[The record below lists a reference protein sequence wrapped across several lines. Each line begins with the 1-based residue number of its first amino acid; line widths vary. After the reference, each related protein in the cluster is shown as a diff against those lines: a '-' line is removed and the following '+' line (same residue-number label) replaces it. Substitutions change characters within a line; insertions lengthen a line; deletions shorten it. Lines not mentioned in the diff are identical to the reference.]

1 MDTALLCLC
10 LILLFYVASLKEPDD
25 MGNPADLAKLVDNM
39 KRANGIVDRASADAA
54 KHAVIM
60 DSFEQRLNLNHENMS
75 KIEEYDKMMAAM
87 DQGNNGGPA
96 LESTF
101 PSTGQT
107 TPPSTRASSCGIGM
121 FTDTI
126 THR

>member
-10 LILLFYVASLKEPDD
+10 LILLLYVASLREPDD

-75 KIEEYDKMMAAM
+75 KQRWIRATME
-87 DQGNNGGPA
+87 GP
-96 LESTF
+96 
-101 PSTGQT
+101 PWR
-107 TPPSTRASSCGIGM
+107 TR
-121 FTDTI
+121 FLLQVRL
-126 THR
+126 HRLQHVLHPAG